1 MPSIRHDQH
10 NSASA
15 ANGFNLPY
23 PDSRDA
29 QSPSGS
35 TAGNAASLQFNELYR
50 ASSRLTE
57 SLDVPFAFPGVID
70 NPIGALHCASTTIND
85 HGRLSDRSSLKAL
98 RWAPGQFVSFD
109 GDHRIVVARCARQSR
124 WAVGR
129 AGYLRIP
136 SANRHRCNLNPGD
149 RALIAADLSRDILV
163 VLPIAVVATALW
175 NYLSDAWQ

>member
-1 MPSIRHDQH
+1 MPSLRHDQD

-15 ANGFNLPY
+15 ANGFNLPS
-23 PDSRDA
+23 PAGQRA
-29 QSPSGS
+29 QPPSES
-35 TAGNAASLQFNELYR
+35 AASSAANLQFDQLYR
-50 ASSRLTE
+50 ASNRLAE

-98 RWAPGQFVSFD
+98 GWAPGQFVSFH
-109 GDHRIVVARCARQSR
+109 GDHRVVVARCARQSR

-129 AGYLRIP
+129 TGYLRIP

-149 RALIAADLSRDILV
+149 RALIAADLTRDILV
-163 VLPIAVVATALW
+163 VLPIAIVATALW
-175 NYLSDAWQ
+175 NYLPDPWQ